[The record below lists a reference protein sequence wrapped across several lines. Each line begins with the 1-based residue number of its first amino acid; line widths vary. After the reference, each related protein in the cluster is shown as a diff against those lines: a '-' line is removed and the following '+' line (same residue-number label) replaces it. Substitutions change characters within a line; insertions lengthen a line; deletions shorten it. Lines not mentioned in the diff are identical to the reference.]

1 MRYNTVLG
9 KNSEE
14 IRNYKDRKECGMCKN
29 ENGVKVNSSLIL
41 QGPKWLCAGPP
52 CQPLH
57 VDEDE
62 HVEEEG
68 DEDQGETSKNPNRQ
82 RCQAFKRLKI

>member
-14 IRNYKDRKECGMCKN
+14 IRNYKDRKECGMRKN

-41 QGPKWLCAGPP
+41 QGP
-52 CQPLH
+52 
-57 VDEDE
+57 E
-62 HVEEEG
+62 
-68 DEDQGETSKNPNRQ
+68 
-82 RCQAFKRLKI
+82 